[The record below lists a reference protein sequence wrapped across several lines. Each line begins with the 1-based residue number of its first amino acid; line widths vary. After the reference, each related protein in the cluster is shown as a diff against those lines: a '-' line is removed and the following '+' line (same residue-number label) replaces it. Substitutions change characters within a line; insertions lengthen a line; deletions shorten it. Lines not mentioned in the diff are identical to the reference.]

1 MLLNNYSFTKNKE
14 IYTLILLVLFSVSIR
29 VPIVF
34 MFGDTGLEY
43 EWKTLVENLT
53 EYKQLAWKNCEFE
66 YSNTKICLD
75 DGFLLPN
82 LWMPPLYAYYLY
94 FFTIF
99 DLGEQNYILLILSSQ
114 ILLASISVVVFY
126 KINKFFFTKKL
137 SLYSSLLF
145 SLFPLHAYACSQI
158 SSISLQIFLII
169 LFFYFFFQ
177 LVEKRNFLST
187 ILFSFSGG
195 LLMLLRGE
203 FYVILILTLFYLF
216 FLKVN
221 VRNIL
226 LIILI
231 TSITISPYLIR
242 NVLIFE
248 KITIIE
254 SLGYN
259 LWKGNHP
266 YAMKNSLVG
275 GSEIVDENFQKQL
288 DAIPRDKFLRINRD
302 KLFLSKVIK
311 NIKEE
316 PTGHLILFFKK
327 VMSFLLIDFK
337 STDQN
342 YYNPFHYL
350 PVLLLGITSLIGI
363 GLSNKKS
370 YKLNYLILIFVAYVF
385 IFSTVSILPRYK
397 LVILPLQIIFTTVLI
412 KKFIYRHE

>member
-1 MLLNNYSFTKNKE
+1 MLLNKYNFTKNKE

-82 LWMPPLYAYYLY
+82 LWIPPLYAYYLY

-187 ILFSFSGG
+187 ILFSF
-195 LLMLLRGE
+195 LE
-203 FYVILILTLFYLF
+203 VY
-216 FLKVN
+216 
-221 VRNIL
+221 
-226 LIILI
+226 
-231 TSITISPYLIR
+231 
-242 NVLIFE
+242 
-248 KITIIE
+248 
-254 SLGYN
+254 
-259 LWKGNHP
+259 
-266 YAMKNSLVG
+266 
-275 GSEIVDENFQKQL
+275 
-288 DAIPRDKFLRINRD
+288 
-302 KLFLSKVIK
+302 
-311 NIKEE
+311 
-316 PTGHLILFFKK
+316 
-327 VMSFLLIDFK
+327 
-337 STDQN
+337 
-342 YYNPFHYL
+342 
-350 PVLLLGITSLIGI
+350 
-363 GLSNKKS
+363 
-370 YKLNYLILIFVAYVF
+370 
-385 IFSTVSILPRYK
+385 
-397 LVILPLQIIFTTVLI
+397 
-412 KKFIYRHE
+412 